1 MGSRKL
7 TLAWNKN
14 KSMQIS
20 KHKKGSDD
28 YLIEMTD
35 FVINDLVYE
44 KEHLYKAYNYYNGKR
59 DKYQY
64 ENLEENFGI
73 GNPTSIS
80 FTPLIR
86 KHIDA
91 IVGEFLTTEI
101 RPKISCKDEK
111 TLTNINRDK
120 QLELAKKNYEWVS
133 KFLTNSIYEAIQT
146 GGKGQQGQGQQQQ
159 QIQDAV
165 IEKELQDIKES
176 VDLNF
181 ISNYEIAGQ
190 NIVQYIMQSRKM
202 DFKNKLHQILLDLLI
217 AGEAYYKVVPTS
229 SGTNFKIEIEDPLN
243 TWVDKD
249 PKSRYLKNG
258 YKSVVR
264 KWMTTEEIIIKYGDY
279 LSQKDINDLDDFKG
293 YDYDN
298 RHMIMVTGLG
308 ARCGDFSNPGMLDNV
323 GVHPEEYNYDSYTD
337 RSDLIPVYEVEW
349 IDWEKQPDGHRI
361 GKRYECVRIGQDIY
375 ILKGEDKTVVRDM
388 DAPNEITLRLNGMFY
403 TDGHGNPYSLML
415 KTADLQDDYDLL
427 MYFKNNIV
435 ALSGTK
441 GAIVDMATLPENLGD
456 NFEERLMKFLAYR
469 KTGISLINSAQEGM
483 PPNQIYNGYDDTVNP
498 GSLQAIQ
505 AALEIIEATA
515 SSITGV
521 FRERLGGIQQRDAV
535 ANVEAG
541 MQQSYIIT
549 KQYYQVMDTLVAE
562 MLTDALDMARHV
574 YKKGLTGQIILGDR
588 KEIFTLLP
596 ENYSQTDYDVHLAN
610 SVDIMKE
617 QELIRQLATQL
628 AGSNMID
635 PEILILVSTS
645 KSLTELK
652 TSVQR
657 SIKEKKIENNQLQQ
671 LQQQLQEAQKNLQ
684 QMQQQLEE
692 STRKITQLNEKKL
705 NIEQQNNQMQQNID
719 WFKVKSDADN
729 KKKELELIEK
739 RNKIE
744 LAQIVADDGRQN
756 DDVNQKRM

>member
-1 MGSRKL
+1 ML
-7 TLAWNKN
+7 T
-14 KSMQIS
+14 S

-28 YLIEMTD
+28 YLIDMTD
-35 FVINDLVYE
+35 YIIGDLVRE

-64 ENLEENFGI
+64 ENLEKNYGI
-73 GNPTSIS
+73 GNPTSII

-101 RPKISCKDEK
+101 KPKISCKDAK

-120 QLELAKKNYEWVS
+120 QLELAKKNYDWVS
-133 KFLTNSIYEAIQT
+133 KFLQNSIYEAIN
-146 GGKGQQGQGQQQQ
+146 GQKE
-159 QIQDAV
+159 QDQKV
-165 IEKELQDIKES
+165 IDPIIDRELKDIKES

-190 NIVQYIMQSRKM
+190 NIVQYILQSRKM

-217 AGEAYYKVVPTS
+217 AGEAYYKVLPTS
-229 SGTNFKIEIEDPLN
+229 EGTNFKIEIEDPLN

-249 PKSRYLKNG
+249 PKSKYLKNG

-264 KWMTTEEIIIKYGDY
+264 KWMTSEEIIIKYGNL
-279 LSQKDINDLDDFKG
+279 LSQKDIDDLGNLKD

-298 RHMIMVTGLG
+298 RNMILVTGAG
-308 ARCGDFSNPGMLDNV
+308 ARCGDFSNPGILNNV
-323 GVHPEEYNYDSYTD
+323 GVFADNYDASNKKW
-337 RSDLIPVYEVEW
+337 DLIPVYEVEW
-349 IDWEKQPDGHRI
+349 IDWIKGKDGKLKGNRYESIRI
-361 GKRYECVRIGQDIY
+361 GSDIY
-375 ILKGEDKTVVRDM
+375 ILLGEDTNSVRDI

-415 KTADLQDDYDLL
+415 KTADLQDEYDLL
-427 MYFKNNIV
+427 MYFKSNIL

-441 GAIVDMATLPENLGD
+441 GAIVDIATLPEELGD
-456 NFEERLMKFLAYR
+456 TFEERLMKFIAYR
-469 KTGISLINSAQEGM
+469 KTGVSLINSAQEGQA
-483 PPNQIYNGYDDTVNP
+483 PNQIYSGFNDTVDP
-498 GSLQAIQ
+498 GALQAIQ
-505 AALEIIEATA
+505 IAIQIVEETA

-549 KQYYQVMDTLVAE
+549 KQYYQVMDTLVSE
-562 MLTDALDMARHV
+562 ILTDALDMARRV
-574 YKKGLTGQIILGDR
+574 YKKGLTGQIILGDK

-596 ENYSQTDYDVHLAN
+596 EYYSQTDYDVHLAN
-610 SVDIMKE
+610 TVDAMKE
-617 QELIRQLATQL
+617 TELIRQLAMQL
-628 AGSNMID
+628 ASQNLVD
-635 PEILILVSTS
+635 PEILVLVTTS

-652 TSVQR
+652 TSVQN
-657 SIKEKKIENNQLQQ
+657 SIIQKKLENNQIQQ
-671 LQQQLQEAQKNLQ
+671 LSQQLQEAQNNLEK
-684 QMQQQLEE
+684 MQKQLEE
-692 STRKITQLNEKKL
+692 STKKITQLNERKMA
-705 NIEQQNNQMQQNID
+705 IEQQNNQQRASID
-719 WFKVKSDADN
+719 WFKVKSDADY
-729 KKKELELIEK
+729 KKKELDLMEK

-744 LAQIVADDGRQN
+744 TLELVDNNPKN
-756 DDVNQKRM
+756 DEVQDAKI

>member
-1 MGSRKL
+1 ML
-7 TLAWNKN
+7 T
-14 KSMQIS
+14 S

-28 YLIEMTD
+28 YLIDMTD
-35 FVINDLVYE
+35 YIIGDLVRE

-64 ENLEENFGI
+64 ENLEKNYGI
-73 GNPTSIS
+73 GNPTSIT

-101 RPKISCKDEK
+101 KPKISCKDAK

-120 QLELAKKNYEWVS
+120 QLELAKKNYDWVS
-133 KFLTNSIYEAIQT
+133 KFLQNSIYEAIN
-146 GGKGQQGQGQQQQ
+146 GQKE
-159 QIQDAV
+159 QDQKV
-165 IEKELQDIKES
+165 IDPIIDRELKDIKES

-190 NIVQYIMQSRKM
+190 NIVQYILQSRKM

-217 AGEAYYKVVPTS
+217 AGEAYYKVLPTS
-229 SGTNFKIEIEDPLN
+229 EGTNFKIEIEDPLN

-249 PKSRYLKNG
+249 PKSKYLKNG

-264 KWMTTEEIIIKYGDY
+264 KWMTSEEIIIKYGNL
-279 LSQKDINDLDDFKG
+279 LSQKDIDDLGNLKD

-298 RHMIMVTGLG
+298 RNMILVTGAG
-308 ARCGDFSNPGMLDNV
+308 ARCGDFSNPGILNNV
-323 GVHPEEYNYDSYTD
+323 GVFADNYDASNKKW
-337 RSDLIPVYEVEW
+337 DLIPVYEVEW
-349 IDWEKQPDGHRI
+349 IDWIKGKDGKLKGNRYESIRI
-361 GKRYECVRIGQDIY
+361 GSDIY
-375 ILKGEDKTVVRDM
+375 ILLGEDTNSVRDM

-415 KTADLQDDYDLL
+415 KTADLQDEYDLL
-427 MYFKNNIV
+427 MYFKSNIL

-441 GAIVDMATLPENLGD
+441 GAIVDMATLPEELGD
-456 NFEERLMKFLAYR
+456 TFEERLMKFIAYR
-469 KTGISLINSAQEGM
+469 KTGVSLINSAQEGQA
-483 PPNQIYNGYDDTVNP
+483 PNQIYSGFNDTVDP
-498 GSLQAIQ
+498 GALQAIQ
-505 AALEIIEATA
+505 IAIQIVEETA

-549 KQYYQVMDTLVAE
+549 KQYYQVMDTLVSE
-562 MLTDALDMARHV
+562 ILTDALDMARRV
-574 YKKGLTGQIILGDR
+574 YKKGLTGQIILGDK

-596 ENYSQTDYDVHLAN
+596 EYYSQTDYDVHLAN
-610 SVDIMKE
+610 TVDAMKE
-617 QELIRQLATQL
+617 TELIRQLAMQL
-628 AGSNMID
+628 ASQNLVD
-635 PEILILVSTS
+635 PEILVLVTTS

-652 TSVQR
+652 TSVQN
-657 SIKEKKIENNQLQQ
+657 SIIQKKLENNQIQQ
-671 LQQQLQEAQKNLQ
+671 LSQQLQEAQNNLEK
-684 QMQQQLEE
+684 MQKQLEE
-692 STRKITQLNEKKL
+692 STKKITQLNERKMA
-705 NIEQQNNQMQQNID
+705 IEQQNNQQRASID
-719 WFKVKSDADN
+719 WFKVKSDADY
-729 KKKELELIEK
+729 KKKELDLMEK

-744 LAQIVADDGRQN
+744 TLELVDNNPKN
-756 DDVNQKRM
+756 DEVQDAKI

>member
-1 MGSRKL
+1 
-7 TLAWNKN
+7 
-14 KSMQIS
+14 MQIS

-35 FVINDLVYE
+35 FVIGDLVYE

-64 ENLEENFGI
+64 ENIEENFGV

-86 KHIDA
+86 KHVDA

-101 RPKISCKDEK
+101 HPIISCKDEK

-120 QLELAKKNYEWVS
+120 QLELAKKNHDWVS
-133 KFLTNSIYEAIQT
+133 KFLTNAVYEAIQT
-146 GGKGQQGQGQQQQ
+146 GGKGQLGQGQQQQ

-165 IEKELQDIKES
+165 IDKELNNIKES
-176 VDLNF
+176 VNLNF
-181 ISNYEIAGQ
+181 ISNYEMAGQ

-217 AGEAYYKVVPTS
+217 AGEAYYKVLPTS
-229 SGTNFKIEIEDPLN
+229 GETNFKIEIEDPLN

-249 PKSRYLKNG
+249 PKSKYLKNG

-264 KWMTTEEIIIKYGDY
+264 KWMTPEEIIIKYGDH
-279 LSQKDINDLDDFKG
+279 LTQKDINDLDEMKG
-293 YDYDN
+293 FDYDN
-298 RHMIMVTGLG
+298 RHMIMITGLG
-308 ARCGDFSNPGMLDNV
+308 ARCGDFSNPGILDGV
-323 GVHPEEYNYDSYTD
+323 GVHPVDYNYDDYTKNWE
-337 RSDLIPVYEVEW
+337 LIPVYEVEW
-349 IDWEKQPDGHRI
+349 IDWVKENEHRI
-361 GKRYECVRIGQDIY
+361 GKRFESVRIGQDIY
-375 ILKGEDKTVVRDM
+375 ILKGEDKTAVRDM

-427 MYFKNNIV
+427 MYFKNNII

-441 GAIVDMATLPENLGD
+441 GAIVDLATLPETIGD
-456 NFEERLMKFLAYR
+456 NMEERLMKFLAYR
-469 KTGISLINSAQEGM
+469 KSGLSLINSAQEGVA
-483 PPNQIYNGYDDTVNP
+483 PNQIYNGFDDTVNP

-505 AALEIIEATA
+505 AALQLVEETA

-549 KQYYQVMDTLVAE
+549 KQYYQVMDTLVSE

-574 YKKGLTGQIILGDR
+574 FKKGLTGQIILGNR

-596 ENYSQTDYDVHLAN
+596 ENYSQTDYDVHLSN
-610 SVDIMKE
+610 SVDLIKE
-617 QELIRQLATQL
+617 REQLRQMAIQL
-628 AGSNMID
+628 AGQGAVD
-635 PEILILVSTS
+635 PQLLILVSTS

-652 TSVQR
+652 TQVEK
-657 SIKEKKIENNQLQQ
+657 SIQEKKIENNQLAQ
-671 LQQQLQEAQKNLQ
+671 LQQQLQEAQQNMQ
-684 QMQQQLEE
+684 QMQKQLEE

-719 WFKVKSDADN
+719 WFKVRSDADN

-744 LAQIVADDGRQN
+744 LAQIVADDGKQN